1 MSSSALTARLLSS
14 RSPNA
19 LREPEMSNWIVLIA
33 IAAAMLLSFLIVA
46 GTTIAIL
53 RRKRLAAAPLS
64 GSPVRSSA
72 APTTPARGPAAVP
85 APPPVQPAPVP
96 RPSPPPPPHGDQIPS
111 ATVVDLEAPAEPT
124 LIVDAMPTLT
134 CISGPLEGQ
143 KFPVADDGITFG
155 RDAKRVNVRIEDGR
169 VSGLHLW
176 VGRRGDHVVA
186 VDKGS
191 TNGTFLNDMSIPRI
205 SEVTLRAGDVL
216 ILSNDVI
223 RLRYD
228 G

>member
-1 MSSSALTARLLSS
+1 
-14 RSPNA
+14 
-19 LREPEMSNWIVLIA
+19 MSNWIVLIA
-33 IAAAMLLSFLIVA
+33 IVAAMLLSFLLVA
-46 GTTIAIL
+46 GLTIALL
-53 RRKRLAAAPLS
+53 RRKRLAAAPRS
-64 GSPVRSSA
+64 GSQVLDT
-72 APTTPARGPAAVP
+72 APKAPARRAAVAP
-85 APPPVQPAPVP
+85 ASPPVQPAPVP
-96 RPSPPPPPHGDQIPS
+96 RTSPPPPPHGDQIPS

-124 LIVDAMPTLT
+124 LIVNAMPTLT
-134 CISGPLEGQ
+134 CIAGPLEGQ

-155 RDAKRVNVRIEDGR
+155 RDAKRANVRIEDGR
-169 VSGLHLW
+169 VSGVHLW
-176 VGRRGDHVVA
+176 VGRRGDHIVA